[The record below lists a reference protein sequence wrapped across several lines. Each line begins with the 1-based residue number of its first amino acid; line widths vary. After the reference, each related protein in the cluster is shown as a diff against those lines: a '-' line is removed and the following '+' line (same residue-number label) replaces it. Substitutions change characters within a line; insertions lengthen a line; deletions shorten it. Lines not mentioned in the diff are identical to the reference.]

1 MGAPLEKVAL
11 VCRVTLP
18 PAGMTRE
25 SPLKVAVAPVK
36 VMVPTKVT
44 LL

>member
-1 MGAPLEKVAL
+1 MAL
-11 VCRVTLP
+11 VSKVTLP
-18 PAGMTRE
+18 PAGMTRI

-36 VMVPTKVT
+36 VVVPAKVT